1 MTTTNKLILSLGTV
15 ALLTSSAFAY
25 GGGHGDMK
33 GCDIKNKKHHKMS
46 KKGMH
51 HKKKNHVIK
60 SIMRLDLTPE
70 QRTKIKKILVDARK
84 SMPNPNDAF
93 TSSSFD
99 KEKYAKLMTERKN
112 NKVAKKAETIA
123 KIYAELNDIQ
133 KKNLKKMLD
142 KRDERME
149 KMMQHKGGNC
159 GDKACN
165 GRR

>member
-15 ALLTSSAFAY
+15 ALLTSSALASSY
-25 GGGHGDMK
+25 EYKKGGCEYK
-33 GCDIKNKKHHKMS
+33 GKKHHKMM

-70 QRTKIKKILVDARK
+70 QRTKIKDILVEARK
-84 SMPNPNDAF
+84 SMPNPHDAF
-93 TSSSFD
+93 TSTSFD
-99 KEKYAKLMTERKN
+99 KEKYAKLMQEKKDS
-112 NKVAKKAETIA
+112 KVAKKAETIA

-133 KKNLKKMLD
+133 RKNLKTMLD
-142 KRDERME
+142 MHDMKMQ
-149 KMMQHKGGNC
+149 KMMNYKGGNC